1 MLETSMLGD
10 EKLTFKDKDFTL
22 IKKRYY
28 DDVYIYKGESEI
40 LRIGPKSIL
49 EKEIKFQT
57 YLIENEFPVA
67 KIYEEGGFG
76 ESLYFFAEELL
87 GEKPLIDLFIEDC
100 EKFGDV
106 SEESFEKFLTVIEKY
121 LRAKFKT
128 VKKGFDSEDVR
139 KAMHISVAGEEFPEL
154 KEKLERFF
162 EKFLLKFKDHP
173 VTIEH
178 NDLNAY
184 NILEKGVIDFEGAY
198 FGPFGY
204 DVCVNGLHQFG
215 WSKTKSER
223 LIKYHLT
230 QVQID
235 TYFSRLDALCVENN
249 FPKLSPYASD
259 FYIGRMIY
267 HLTRMQD
274 FPIIRALRYEKLNK
288 MLDAYLNSTDVM
300 SVIKTEI

>member
-1 MLETSMLGD
+1 MLGD
-10 EKLTFKDKDFTL
+10 KSLTFKDQQFTL

-28 DDVYIYKGESEI
+28 DDVYIYKGENEI

-49 EKEIKFQT
+49 EKEIEFQK

-67 KIYEEGGFG
+67 KIYEEGVFG
-76 ESLYFFAEELL
+76 EFLYFFTEELL
-87 GEKPLIDLFIEDC
+87 GEKPLVDLFVEDC
-100 EKFGDV
+100 EKLGDV
-106 SEESFEKFLTVIEKY
+106 SSLNFEKFLTVTEKY
-121 LRAKFKT
+121 LRAKFNT
-128 VKKGFDSEDVR
+128 VKKGLDPDDVR
-139 KAMHISVAGEEFPEL
+139 KAMHISVAGEAFPDL

-184 NILEKGVIDFEGAY
+184 NILEKGIIDFEGAY

-204 DVCVNGLHQFG
+204 DICVNGLHQFG

-230 QVQID
+230 QEQID
-235 TYFSRLDALCVENN
+235 TYFSRMDMVCSENN
-249 FPKLSPYASD
+249 FPKLSLYASD
-259 FYIGRMIY
+259 FYIGRMTY

-300 SVIKTEI
+300 SIIKTEM

>member
-1 MLETSMLGD
+1 MLKSKMLGD
-10 EKLTFKDKDFTL
+10 ETLTFKDKQFIL
-22 IKKRYY
+22 VKKRYY
-28 DDVYIYKGESEI
+28 DDVYIYKGESGI

-49 EKEIKFQT
+49 EKEIEFQK
-57 YLIENEFPVA
+57 YILKNDFPVA
-67 KIYEEGGFG
+67 KIYEEGEFDD
-76 ESLYFFAEELL
+76 SLYFFTEELL
-87 GEKPLIDLFIEDC
+87 GEKPLVDLFVEDC
-100 EKFGDV
+100 EKLGDV
-106 SEESFEKFLTVIEKY
+106 SSQSFEKFLTVTEKY

-128 VKKGFDSEDVR
+128 VKKGFDSKDVR
-139 KAMHISVAGEEFPEL
+139 IAMHIDVAGEEFPEL
-154 KEKLERFF
+154 KEKLEKFF

-178 NDLNAY
+178 CDLNAY
-184 NILEKGVIDFEGAY
+184 NILEKGVIDFEGAF

-230 QVQID
+230 PTQID
-235 TYFSRLDALCVENN
+235 TYFSRLDAICVENK
-249 FPKLSPYASD
+249 FPKISLFASD

-274 FPIIRALRYEKLNK
+274 FPIIRVLRYEKLNK
-288 MLDAYLNSTDVM
+288 MLDAYLSDKDVM
-300 SVIKTEI
+300 SVIKTEM

>member
-1 MLETSMLGD
+1 MRENKMLG
-10 EKLTFKDKDFTL
+10 EETLTFNDRRFVL

-28 DDVYIYKGESEI
+28 DDVYIYRGENEI

-49 EKEIKFQT
+49 EKEIEFQK
-57 YLIENEFPVA
+57 YLLKNNFPVA
-67 KIYEEGGFG
+67 KIYQEGEFG
-76 ESLYFFAEELL
+76 DSLYFFSEEFL
-87 GEKPLIDLFIEDC
+87 GEKPLVDLFVEDC
-100 EKFGDV
+100 EKLGEV
-106 SEESFEKFLTVIEKY
+106 SSKNFEKFLTITEKY

-128 VKKGFDSEDVR
+128 VKKEFSVEDIR
-139 KAMHISVAGEEFPEL
+139 IAMHIDVAGEEFPEL
-154 KEKLERFF
+154 KEKLESFF
-162 EKFLLKFKDHP
+162 GKFLFKFKDHP

-184 NILEKGVIDFEGAY
+184 NILEKGVIDFEGAF

-204 DVCVNGLHQFG
+204 DICVNGLHQFG

-230 QVQID
+230 PAQID
-235 TYFSRLDALCVENN
+235 TYFSRLDALCIENN
-249 FPKLSPYASD
+249 FPKLSPLAPD

-274 FPIIRALRYEKLNK
+274 FPIIRKLRYEKLNK
-288 MLDAYLNSTDVM
+288 MLDAYLSDTDVM
-300 SVIKTEI
+300 SVIKTEM